1 MKRTLLCT
9 ALLSLISI
17 SHAASWTY
25 RGTLNDG
32 GSPAN
37 GVYDLRVSLLNAA
50 KSASV
55 TAPITLYGVQVSN
68 GNFAVDVDFGLDLN
82 NAPAMALKTEVQQGG
97 SGFVSLGEPTFFDAK
112 AALAGVCWDTEG
124 NAGTTPIS
132 NFIGTTDNQPFVIR
146 TRNAQSLR
154 IEPSSILLNG
164 LPVTANVIAGSA
176 ANSVT
181 AGVRG
186 ATIAGGGLPQS
197 FNDPDFDNE
206 APNRVTDAFG
216 TIGGGYANRAGNDT
230 GLLTDTPYATVSG
243 GVSNIASGFG
253 STISGGQGHTASGTF
268 ATVSGGSSNDAT
280 GTNATVSGGSSNTAS
295 GSRSS
300 VSGGTQNTSSGS
312 SGTVS
317 GGANNCAG
325 GNFSWAGGFAAEV
338 RPGNENGDGTCAPNS
353 GDTDGDN
360 GTFVWADDQGSN
372 FTSTGARQ
380 FLVRAQGGMAI
391 NTNAPTPGAA
401 LTVSGNMSFGA
412 QPAQMLNLF
421 NADYGIGV
429 QTSRLYF
436 RTNSGFNWFQDGVHN
451 DAADNPGAGGTLR
464 MRLNSVGQLQT
475 TTGTISTLSD
485 ARLKD
490 QIQDYTNALDRINA
504 LHPVRYH
511 YRDAGKAAF
520 QPEGLHLG
528 FVAQE
533 VQQVFPEWVSK
544 GEDGYLML
552 SMRGFEAVAVRAMQ
566 ELSAENAVL
575 KAQVAAQNA
584 RLDALEAKLK

>member
-164 LPVTANVIAGSA
+164 LPITANVIAGSA

-520 QPEGLHLG
+520 QPEGLHPG

-533 VQQVFPEWVSK
+533 VQQIFPEWVSE

>member
-55 TAPITLYGVQVSN
+55 TAPITLYGVHVSN
-68 GNFAVDVDFGLDLN
+68 GNFAVDIDFGVDLN

-124 NAGTTPIS
+124 NAGTTPAS

-186 ATIAGGGLPQS
+186 ATIAGGGLPQFS
-197 FNDPDFDNE
+197 NDPDFDNE
-206 APNRVTDAFG
+206 APNRVTDAYG

-253 STISGGQGHTASGTF
+253 SAISGGQGHTASGTL

-401 LTVSGNMSFGA
+401 LTVNGNMSFGA

-429 QTSRLYF
+429 QASRMYF

-451 DAADNPGAGGTLR
+451 DATDNPGAGGTLR

-533 VQQVFPEWVSK
+533 VQQVFPEWVSE

-566 ELSAENAVL
+566 ELSAENTVL
-575 KAQVAAQNA
+575 KAQIAAQNA